1 MGDALKRPSNLA
13 WMVVLVAFIAL
24 SVANVLLLSSCSSES
39 DEQTEQSQQSTQQQ
53 QTSEVQQTEQASEA
67 TVTQTEQDATASNGS
82 ATSNNGIDYL
92 VLVNKTHELDPNWV
106 NEIELVEATNQR
118 GNTVVVESEALAA
131 FEQMQEELASELAP
145 LNATIDLNSCYRS
158 REKQQEI
165 VDTFTVDYGEDYVE
179 QYVAQ
184 AGHSEH
190 ETGLALDVIPI
201 VDGVELLTNDEM
213 LAQTELWDIVHNT
226 MPKYGF
232 ILRYLPDQE
241 AITGYQ
247 YEPWHLR
254 YVGTPAA
261 QKIADSGLTL
271 EEYLGEA

>member
-24 SVANVLLLSSCSSES
+24 SVANVLFLSSCSSGS
-39 DEQTEQSQQSTQQQ
+39 DEQPEQAQQSTQQP
-53 QTSEVQQTEQASEA
+53 QASEA
-67 TVTQTEQDATASNGS
+67 QQTDQASESTVAQTEQDATASGS
-82 ATSNNGIDYL
+82 STNNNGIDYL

-106 NEIELVEATNQR
+106 NEIELVETTNQR
-118 GNTVVVESEALAA
+118 GDTVVVESEALAA
-131 FEQMQEELASELAP
+131 FEQLQDELASELAP

-213 LAQTELWDIVHNT
+213 LAQTELWDIVHST